1 MRHADVILGNSSS
14 GVREAPVLG
23 TPSVNVGT
31 RQRRRSTAPSVRNVV
46 PERDAIVAAL
56 AQARAAGRQPS
67 DTGFGKPGAGKHI
80 MSLLGGDEIWTVPL
94 YKEFVDRTFV
104 EGSELDW

>member
-31 RQRRRSTAPSVRNVV
+31 RQRRRSTALSVRNVV
-46 PERDAIVAAL
+46 PARDAIVVAL
-56 AQARAAGRQPS
+56 AEARAAGRQPS

-80 MSLLGGDEIWTVPL
+80 MALLGGDEIWTIPL
-94 YKEFVDRTFV
+94 YKEFVDRTCA